1 MSMKHPFD
9 AESFYELMDD
19 GTIQVSRGDLV
30 GRFSSEGVFLS
41 GEIRESD
48 PQLCNWV
55 SNVTAPETQKSTS
68 RIAGRDNGEGL

>member
-1 MSMKHPFD
+1 MTMKHPFD
-9 AESFYELMDD
+9 TESFYELMDD

-30 GRFSSEGVFLS
+30 GRFTSEGVFLS

-55 SNVTAPETQKSTS
+55 SNVPDPETQMSTS
-68 RIAGRDNGEGL
+68 RIAGRDNSKGL